1 MKFSQEKNRS
11 QQGSEMIEIKI
22 FNRWS
27 TEGITVNDLGLRR
40 YITLTPVIV
49 PKTGGRLQKQQFY
62 KSKMNI
68 VERFITKLN
77 VPGHR
82 GKKHV
87 LTSGRAGGKYFT
99 NYKIVEQTF
108 EKIEKITKKNPIE
121 VFVRAIENAAL
132 REEIAAYQV
141 GGIIVRRAVVT
152 SPQRRVDLALRM
164 IVQAAYRKA
173 FGKKESMVDALT
185 NEIIAAYNN
194 DASKSEAIKEKERIE
209 KEAEG
214 AR

>member
-1 MKFSQEKNRS
+1 MN
-11 QQGSEMIEIKI
+11 EIKI
-22 FNRWS
+22 FDLWP
-27 TEGITVNDLGLRR
+27 TEDIIVNDPGLKK
-40 YITLTPVIV
+40 YINLDVKIFPRTF
-49 PKTGGRLQKQQFY
+49 GRDSKKQFH

-68 VERFITKLN
+68 IERFITRLM

-87 LTSGRAGGKYFT
+87 ISSGRIVGEYFT
-99 NYKIVEQTF
+99 IYNIVKSVF
-108 EKIEKITKKNPIE
+108 ENIEKSTKKNPIE

-141 GGIIVRRAVVT
+141 GGIIVRRAVIT
-152 SPQRRVDLALRM
+152 SPQRRVDMALRN
-164 IVQAAYRKA
+164 ITQASYRKA
-173 FGKKESMVDALT
+173 FGKKENITNALT
-185 NEIIAAYNN
+185 NEIVAAYNN
-194 DASKSEAIKEKERIE
+194 DASKSDSIRERDRIE